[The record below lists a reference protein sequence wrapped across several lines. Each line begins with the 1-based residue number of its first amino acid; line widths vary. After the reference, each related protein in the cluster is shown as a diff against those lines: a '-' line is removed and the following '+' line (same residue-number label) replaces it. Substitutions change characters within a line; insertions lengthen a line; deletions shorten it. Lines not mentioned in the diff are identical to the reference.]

1 MKNVLS
7 WLVRRG
13 WQQGFLEGNQ
23 LWLVIGAA
31 ALLVQ
36 WGIRAGNKKPR
47 VVFSQ
52 PVGVGETL
60 VISHERRLG
69 QNGRRENP
77 FEEP

>member
-1 MKNVLS
+1 VREALS

-13 WQQGFLEGNQ
+13 WQRGFLEGNQ
-23 LWLVIGAA
+23 FWLVVGAA

-36 WGIRAGNKKPR
+36 WALKASQKRPR

-52 PVGVGETL
+52 SLPIGETL
-60 VISHERRLG
+60 VISHERPLRN
-69 QNGRRENP
+69 NGRRESP

>member
-13 WQQGFLEGNQ
+13 WQRGFLEGDQ
-23 LWLVIGAA
+23 FWLVVGAA

-47 VVFSQ
+47 VVFSE
-52 PVGVGETL
+52 PLSVGETL
-60 VISHERRLG
+60 VISHQRRLRN
-69 QNGRRENP
+69 NGRREDP